1 MIKIIYCESEFHHGF
16 QYHKLRPSRVQGYSN
31 KKLVQASAMAFFIN
45 FNVLAGNII
54 YLFAKKAQAD
64 TCPPTGQACAG

>member
-16 QYHKLRPSRVQGYSN
+16 QYHKLRPSLVQGYSN

-45 FNVLAGNII
+45 FNV
-54 YLFAKKAQAD
+54 
-64 TCPPTGQACAG
+64 